1 MATQRARS
9 QQSRPRLNERF
20 YLDESGNS
28 GDAALPGAAFD
39 LGEQQIFAL
48 ACVGC
53 ADAAGLGAELA
64 RVAALHRIKSTEL
77 KSTALTSKRGVAA
90 DIATFLETAQMNE
103 RQLSPLCPRKLPFR
117 NVHQS
122 RH

>member
-1 MATQRARS
+1 V
-9 QQSRPRLNERF
+9 
-20 YLDESGNS
+20 
-28 GDAALPGAAFD
+28 AFD
-39 LGEQQIFAL
+39 FGGHQIFAL

-64 RVAALHRIKSTEL
+64 RLAALHRIKSTEL

-117 NVHQS
+117 NV
-122 RH
+122 